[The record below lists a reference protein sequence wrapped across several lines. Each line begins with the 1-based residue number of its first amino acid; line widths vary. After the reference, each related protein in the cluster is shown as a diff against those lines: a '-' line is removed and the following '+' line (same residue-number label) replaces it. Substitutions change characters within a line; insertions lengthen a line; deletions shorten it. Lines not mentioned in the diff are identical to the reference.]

1 MILDISHVF
10 FAWLKLS
17 DCTPEKAREYLKIH
31 WPRSNAAG
39 WLMGLLAGL
48 LIYFRKHHILRETDV
63 RPPQLAAS
71 SIPDAAS
78 GADASALSIMRPL
91 PQFRRTISICRRWSG
106 ITLYRLPRCSIG
118 PVAALSSCRC
128 RA

>member
-1 MILDISHVF
+1 LQTLPVALNVGFELPALIAHGSPFRIRRDLTLLDRCRGWGDDAFTEYQPCRVPYTMILDISHVF

-48 LIYFRKHHILRETDV
+48 LVYFREHHI
-63 RPPQLAAS
+63 
-71 SIPDAAS
+71 
-78 GADASALSIMRPL
+78 
-91 PQFRRTISICRRWSG
+91 RRRK
-106 ITLYRLPRCSIG
+106 LM
-118 PVAALSSCRC
+118 
-128 RA
+128 